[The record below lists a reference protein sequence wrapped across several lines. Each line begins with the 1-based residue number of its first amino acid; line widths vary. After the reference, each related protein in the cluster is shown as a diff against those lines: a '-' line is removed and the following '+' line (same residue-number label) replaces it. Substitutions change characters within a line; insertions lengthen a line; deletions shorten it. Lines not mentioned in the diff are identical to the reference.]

1 MGVTDNDK
9 AEVQQWISYA
19 QTTIKEA
26 KDKAPIA
33 KVSVAI
39 NLTYI

>member
-26 KDKAPIA
+26 KDKKPI
-33 KVSVAI
+33 VEVNI
-39 NLTYI
+39 FDN